1 MLSSITVR
9 NFQSLRDVTVELGA
23 LTVVVGASSS
33 GKSAFGRATRMLAS
47 NARGSSF
54 ITHGES
60 VCTVEATTDRG
71 RVILRKTRG
80 TDDAYT
86 IVPEDPEEQQ
96 RTFTKLGGAVPPEV
110 SDFLAIAPKDAIN
123 FADQFDRPYLL
134 DDTGNEV
141 ARTLGELTGV
151 SIVLEAAREARRDQ
165 LAQSGTLKTR
175 RSDLAESEGQV
186 EQFRGLRGQREAL
199 ERAEETIRTAGATE
213 ASLALIDGLVGSLRE
228 DSALLKGMAEVPEP
242 PSRERIEEARE
253 TARLLERLNALAEEA
268 SGALPTLHTE
278 PPSTEEAKSLAAS
291 LATIEAHADA
301 LIEDLKIVKQ
311 HQQIIADAEEEVSN
325 LVAEREALIAEVGD
339 PKAFQSVSTWLEARG
354 SFGESADA
362 KTEHQQTIDAM
373 KERS

>member
-1 MLSSITVR
+1 M
-9 NFQSLRDVTVELGA
+9 
-23 LTVVVGASSS
+23 
-33 GKSAFGRATRMLAS
+33 
-47 NARGSSF
+47 
-54 ITHGES
+54 
-60 VCTVEATTDRG
+60 
-71 RVILRKTRG
+71 
-80 TDDAYT
+80 
-86 IVPEDPEEQQ
+86 
-96 RTFTKLGGAVPPEV
+96 
-110 SDFLAIAPKDAIN
+110 
-123 FADQFDRPYLL
+123 
-134 DDTGNEV
+134 
-141 ARTLGELTGV
+141 
-151 SIVLEAAREARRDQ
+151 
-165 LAQSGTLKTR
+165 
-175 RSDLAESEGQV
+175 
-186 EQFRGLRGQREAL
+186 
-199 ERAEETIRTAGATE
+199 
-213 ASLALIDGLVGSLRE
+213 GSLRE

-362 KTEHQQTIDAM
+362 KTEHRQTIDAM